1 MPTPADA
8 TIRAAIASA
17 IETAAPLARV
27 YSWWVLGAD
36 ENQWLG
42 YMRSPSDTDS
52 NNRARV
58 HGYLVTRRGSTAE
71 YQGNRQLARRTHTY
85 FIYGFHYYSTGTED
99 SNSEATFTAEI
110 DAICDALDDKASL
123 DTSLSRSQPIAWE
136 FDLKPV
142 GGELVHIAR
151 GTLTVQPCG

>member
-1 MPTPADA
+1 MPTPSDA
-8 TIRAAIASA
+8 TIRAAIADE

-36 ENQWLG
+36 EAQWLG
-42 YMRSPSDTDS
+42 YMRSPSDVDS

-58 HGYLVTRRGSTAE
+58 HGYLITRRSSNAE
-71 YQGNRQLARRTHTY
+71 YQGNKQLARRTHTY
-85 FIYGFHYYSTGTED
+85 FIYGFHYYSTGTES

-110 DAICDALDDKASL
+110 DAICDALDDKATLASSL
-123 DTSLSRSQPIAWE
+123 ARSQPISWE
-136 FDLKPV
+136 FDLKSV

-151 GTLTVQPCG
+151 GTFTVQPCS